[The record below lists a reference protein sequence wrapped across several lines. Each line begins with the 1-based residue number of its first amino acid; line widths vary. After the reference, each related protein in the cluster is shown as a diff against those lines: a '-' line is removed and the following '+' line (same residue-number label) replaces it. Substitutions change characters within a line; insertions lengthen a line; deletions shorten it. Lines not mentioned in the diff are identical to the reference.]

1 LEVSAVAV
9 EHHDSLR
16 QPADLSAKFDF
27 VASLEATVDSHPGM
41 CGIVV

>member
-9 EHHDSLR
+9 EHHNSLR
-16 QPADLSAKFDF
+16 QPADLSAKFDL
-27 VASLEATVDSHPGM
+27 VARLEAAVYSNPGV